1 MTPIAK
7 NIESTCLGSHQ
18 RWLCCNCSCFTIFK
32 AIFICVGSWFFMAK
46 WAWMFRLHTTVGKVK
61 LSADGI
67 AVSGNLKD
75 DDKSEWIHTDV
86 CEQL

>member
-1 MTPIAK
+1 
-7 NIESTCLGSHQ
+7 
-18 RWLCCNCSCFTIFK
+18 
-32 AIFICVGSWFFMAK
+32 
-46 WAWMFRLHTTVGKVK
+46 MFRLHTTVGKVK

-67 AVSGNLKD
+67 AVGGNLKD